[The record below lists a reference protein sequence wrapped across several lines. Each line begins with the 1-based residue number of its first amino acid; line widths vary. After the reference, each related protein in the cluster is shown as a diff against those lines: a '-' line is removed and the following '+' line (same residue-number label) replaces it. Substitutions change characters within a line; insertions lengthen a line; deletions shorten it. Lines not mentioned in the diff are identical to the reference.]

1 MSEPITRRRIL
12 TDYRIRVA
20 KCESCGKQYFPPKS
34 FCDVEG
40 RKSKIGY
47 VEYFNEK
54 GTLVSGNIV
63 RRPTNKFS
71 YLDSLLTAVI
81 AFDQGLIR
89 VPGRI
94 TDYTPPSQEVDITR
108 FIDREVVPRFR
119 RMFCDG
125 ECGQVYYSSLTFSF
139 IDDYYP
145 YQEYVVETPP
155 SEEERVKPG
164 IVGYGVYIPK
174 YRIKNSPGG
183 GQGVEERAL
192 PFADEDMV
200 TFAVEAGKRALIH
213 SSIPSKL
220 VKKCVVGSE
229 SNPYSVKPANSVI
242 NQVLELGESY
252 DGGFF
257 SGGTSTQFACKA
269 ATDEFIDAVSL
280 VTNPVFT
287 DGGDSHVMVIG
298 SDNSQAA
305 KNDPLDY
312 SVGAG
317 AAAFLFGN
325 KNVIATIDAYVT
337 YSSDTSDFW
346 RRDGQKYPKH
356 GGRFTGE
363 PSYFKHVLTAT
374 KRILEK
380 TKLMPRDIDY
390 VAFHSPNLKFPVK
403 AAENMGFDPEQ
414 YETGLVAKWIGN
426 LYSGSCPTALA
437 AILDKA
443 KPEER
448 ILITSYGS
456 GAGSDA
462 YLFTVTEKIED
473 KRERSIPVINQIRS
487 ENREYVN
494 YETYRKWKEIGS

>member
-20 KCESCGKQYFPPKS
+20 KCEQCGKQYFPPKS

-40 RKSKIGY
+40 RHSKISHI
-47 VEYFNEK
+47 EYFNDK
-54 GTLVSGNIV
+54 GTIVSANIV
-63 RRPTNKFS
+63 RRPTNNFR

-81 AFDQGLIR
+81 AFDQGQIKI
-89 VPGRI
+89 PGRI
-94 TDYTPPSQEVDITR
+94 TDYTPSNQEVDVTR

-125 ECGQVYYSSLTFSF
+125 ESGQIYYSSLAFSF
-139 IDDYYP
+139 TDDYYS
-145 YQEYVVETPP
+145 YQNYVIETP
-155 SEEERVKPG
+155 SNEELGKPG

-174 YRIKNSPGG
+174 YRIKNTPDSGT
-183 GQGVEERAL
+183 GVEERTL

-200 TFAVEAGKRALIH
+200 TFAVEAAKRALIH
-213 SSIPSKL
+213 SASPSKL
-220 VKKCVVGSE
+220 VTKCVVGSE
-229 SNPYSVKPANSVI
+229 SNPYSVKPATSI
-242 NQVLELGESY
+242 ITQALELGERFN
-252 DGGFF
+252 DGFF
-257 SGGTSTQFACKA
+257 TGGTSTQFACKA

-287 DGGDSHVMVIG
+287 DGGERTVMVIG

-317 AAAFLFGN
+317 AAAFLFGARD
-325 KNVIATIDAYVT
+325 VIATLDAFVT

-374 KRILEK
+374 RRLMEK
-380 TKLMPRDIDY
+380 TKLKTCDIDY
-390 VAFHSPNLKFPVK
+390 VGFHSPNIKFPITV
-403 AAENMGFDPEQ
+403 AEKMRFNPEQ
-414 YETGLVAKWIGN
+414 YETGLIARWIGN

-437 AILDKA
+437 AILDLA
-443 KPEER
+443 KPDER

-462 YLFTVTEKIED
+462 YLFTITEKIKD
-473 KRERSIPVINQIRS
+473 KRERSIPVINQIQS
-487 ENREYVN
+487 EHREYVT